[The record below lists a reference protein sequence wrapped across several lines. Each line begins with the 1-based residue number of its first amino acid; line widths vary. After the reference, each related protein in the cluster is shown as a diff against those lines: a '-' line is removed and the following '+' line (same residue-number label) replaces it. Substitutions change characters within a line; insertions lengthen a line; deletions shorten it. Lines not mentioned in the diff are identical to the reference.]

1 MPSATALSIAASPRA
16 SRTTALRRVN
26 VATDRR
32 SYHTFTKA
40 DELSTEQISME
51 WASQD
56 EHNGDAAM
64 PA

>member
-1 MPSATALSIAASPRA
+1 MRSRLSSPA
-16 SRTTALRRVN
+16 QFPGPVN

-40 DELSTEQISME
+40 DELSTEQINME

-56 EHNGDAAM
+56 EHAGDAAM